1 MHRYLLLTGQ
11 GLEVDM
17 FNFDWWVAALQE
29 YRVVG
34 GTLASLPDISYGKE
48 ALAVA
53 CTNTVDRSVPEYL
66 EYSTTRLPQPGVPL
80 TLDQAFL
87 AGCECGEDC
96 RVAARCACQRLTR
109 EAAAAVGGAGAG
121 CTGYSYRRLEEPA
134 VGGIYECNPSCSCA
148 ATCLNR

>member
-1 MHRYLLLTGQ
+1 M
-11 GLEVDM
+11 DM
-17 FNFDWWVAALQE
+17 FNYDWWVAGLQE
-29 YRVVG
+29 HRVVG
-34 GTLASLPDISYGKE
+34 RPLAALPDITYGRE

-66 EYSTTRLPQPGVPL
+66 EYSTARLPQPGVPL

-87 AGCECGEDC
+87 AGCDCGEDC

-109 EAAAAVGGAGAG
+109 EAAAAVGGGLG
-121 CTGYSYRRLEEPA
+121 EGYTYRRLEEPV
-134 VGGIYECNPSCSCA
+134 VGGIYECNPRCSCA